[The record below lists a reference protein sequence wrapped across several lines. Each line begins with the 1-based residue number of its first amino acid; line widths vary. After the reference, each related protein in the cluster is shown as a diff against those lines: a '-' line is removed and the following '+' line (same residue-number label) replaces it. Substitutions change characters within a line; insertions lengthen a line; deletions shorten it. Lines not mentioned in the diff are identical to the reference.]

1 MHGQSHVQVKQSLQ
15 QKGATKADVML
26 NSAYNIKQTN
36 RKNQQVKGN
45 QHISKK
51 MLQGGS
57 FPNSLNQTQ
66 SVRFNP
72 GSAVPNIQNYNTSG
86 QISNSINQSG
96 MTSTT
101 QPNAHLIFA
110 EGQQQFVST
119 ATIPMIKNGDVQ
131 IDQMKN
137 AYSNTQMLDRLFNN
151 GSGNA
156 NQPPQTTHVTGTQR
170 KRSSKGS
177 LAASTAALSKA
188 PVHTNSDFM
197 PSSATSATAFYAASK
212 QAQQN
217 LQSNSS

>member
-1 MHGQSHVQVKQSLQ
+1 
-15 QKGATKADVML
+15 
-26 NSAYNIKQTN
+26 
-36 RKNQQVKGN
+36 
-45 QHISKK
+45 
-51 MLQGGS
+51 
-57 FPNSLNQTQ
+57 
-66 SVRFNP
+66 
-72 GSAVPNIQNYNTSG
+72 
-86 QISNSINQSG
+86 

-101 QPNAHLIFA
+101 APNAHLIFS

-137 AYSNTQMLDRLFNN
+137 AYANTQMLDRLFNQ
-151 GSGNA
+151 GSVVGNA